1 MTRCERKRSRSL
13 VLLLGALHLI
23 AIGAP
28 AFASNVRI
36 FRLQT
41 QAEFLKGTLDG
52 IGVDS
57 LGTLRLA
64 DRAERLVEVGE
75 PFVLSAAEHPDGWV
89 IGTGN
94 AGKVLLIDRSG
105 NVETIHTAVEPEI
118 FAVWV
123 DPDGTVYAGSS
134 PNGKVYRIRDKE
146 ASVFFDPEEI
156 YIWDLARSA
165 GGELLVATGTD
176 GKLFSVTSEG
186 EGDVIFDS
194 EDTHIRALET
204 RSDGSILVGTAG
216 EGLILELGPSGQ
228 PRTVYDAPYPEVVA
242 FATDPND
249 NLYAAL
255 LASESS
261 LVTLDRQPAKDS
273 SSSENDGA
281 EDRSENDIE
290 STGQVSVTMTDPS
303 QVSAVGT
310 RPPGFK
316 GSRSEIVKISPR
328 GSIETLTTFQ
338 EETVYSLHWSRNR
351 LWVGTGLDGKI
362 FSLSDHRPVLEV
374 DVDERQVVKILAD
387 DDGPAFATTNASAL
401 YRLSRDPVRAG
412 RYTSPALDSG
422 QIARFGTLRWHG
434 SVPGDSHLSFSVR
447 SGMSSSPDRT
457 WTDWSAAQGGR
468 EISLGSLATGRYV
481 QWRAFFEATRGQSPT
496 LTEVTLSYAQENL
509 PPIIVSFAALEPGQ
523 ILVPANF
530 NASQQVFES
539 ASPNRQGIFDTLV
552 PTTPPKDSQRLKT
565 LWRQGYRTLQWKAE
579 DPNDDALRFEILF
592 RSEDSEGDW
601 MPVVEDLDESY
612 YSFDS
617 TSLPDGRYRFQLV
630 AVDRSR
636 GDDLELKRSEEIS
649 EPVVVDH
656 SVPNVVAVDRRGA
669 SIEVQVEDS
678 WNPIRMAEY
687 SVDAAEWEP
696 APTKDGLLDGQRET
710 LVLRIPESGRLMLL
724 KVQDA
729 AFNVITIDVSEKLQ

>member
-1 MTRCERKRSRSL
+1 MTRCERRRSRSL
-13 VLLLGALHLI
+13 VLLGVLHLI
-23 AIGAP
+23 SMGVP
-28 AFASNVRI
+28 ASASNVRI

-75 PFVLSAAEHPDGWV
+75 PFVLSAVEHPQGWV

-105 NVETIHTAVEPEI
+105 NVETLHTAVEPEI

-134 PNGKVYRIRDKE
+134 PNGKVYRIRGRE
-146 ASVFFDPEEI
+146 ATVFFDPGEI
-156 YIWDLARSA
+156 YIWGLARSA
-165 GGELLVATGTD
+165 EGELLVATGTD

-186 EGDVIFDS
+186 EGDVILDS
-194 EDTHIRALET
+194 EDTHVRALQT
-204 RSDGSILVGTAG
+204 RADGSIVVGTAG
-216 EGLILELGPSGQ
+216 EGLILELRASGQ
-228 PRTVYDAPYPEVVA
+228 PRTVYDAPYPEVVD
-242 FATDPND
+242 FATDPSG

-261 LVTLDRQPAKDS
+261 LATLDRQATTDS
-273 SSSENDGA
+273 PSSEEEGV
-281 EDRSENDIE
+281 EDRSGDDVG
-290 STGQVSVTMTDPS
+290 SSGQVSVSMTDPS
-303 QVSAVGT
+303 QVSAIGT

-328 GSIETLTTFQ
+328 GSIETLATFD

-362 FSLSDHRPVLEV
+362 FSLSDHRPALEL

-387 DDGPAFATTNASAL
+387 DEGPAFATTNASAL
-401 YRLSRDPVRAG
+401 YRLSRDLVRAG
-412 RYTSPALDSG
+412 EYTSPALDSG
-422 QIARFGTLRWHG
+422 QIARFGTLRWYG
-434 SVPGDSHLSFSVR
+434 SVPSDSQLSFSVR

-457 WTDWSAAQGGR
+457 WTDWSAAQRGR
-468 EISLGSLATGRYV
+468 EISLGSLASGRYV
-481 QWRAFFEATRGQSPT
+481 QWRAYFEATRGQSPT

-509 PPIIVSFAALEPGQ
+509 PPIIVSFAALDPGK

-539 ASPNRQGIFDTLV
+539 ASPNRQGIFETLV
-552 PTTPPKDSQRLKT
+552 PTTSANDSQRLKT

-579 DPNDDALRFEILF
+579 DPNDDALQFEILF
-592 RSEDSEGDW
+592 RAEDSEGDW
-601 MPVVEDLDESY
+601 MPVVEDLDETY

-617 TSLPDGRYRFQLV
+617 TALPDGRYRFQLV
-630 AVDRSR
+630 AVDRPR

-656 SVPNVVAVDRRGA
+656 SAPRVVAVDRRGA

-687 SVDAAEWEP
+687 SVDASAWEP
-696 APTKDGLLDGQRET
+696 APVKDGLVDGQRET
-710 LVLRIPESGRLMLL
+710 LVLPIPENGKLMLL

-729 AFNVITIDVSEKLQ
+729 AFNVITVDVSDNMQ